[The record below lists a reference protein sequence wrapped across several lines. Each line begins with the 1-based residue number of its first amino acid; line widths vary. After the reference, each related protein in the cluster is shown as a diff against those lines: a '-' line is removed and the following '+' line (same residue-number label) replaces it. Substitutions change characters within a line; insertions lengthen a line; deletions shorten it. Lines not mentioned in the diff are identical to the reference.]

1 MIATGTAHSIDYR
14 GKKLGMWLF
23 LFTEL
28 LFFAALFLLY
38 AVFRYQYP
46 QDFHNAAGHENIVL
60 GTVNTL
66 LLLTSSLTLALSI
79 TTIKEAKNRLSAFW
93 QGATIIQGCIFLVDK
108 YFEWAAKIS
117 LGLYPG
123 SPILL
128 ERNHGEI
135 LYYGLYYVMTGI
147 HGLHVFLGI
156 AVIAYMVKL
165 TLRGN
170 ITDQDFIKL
179 ENTGLYWH
187 FVDIIWI
194 YLFPLFY
201 LIT

>member
-165 TLRGN
+165 TLRGT